1 MSRRLFALVCLA
13 VLGQLVPTAHA
24 EPPPGGALYAV
35 VVPVGGNRAAVVLLC
50 ETTHTDP
57 MTATTLACDLY
68 DSSGRPSIH
77 HEMPVRPAGCVVVAD
92 DLVLPIEYCATLT
105 TTYPDGSSQ
114 TRQQC
119 GHTGGTPPPHTPPGP
134 GSPGVTAC
142 TDPAG

>member
-1 MSRRLFALVCLA
+1 MSRRLFALLCLA
-13 VLGQLVPTAHA
+13 VLGQLAPAAHA
-24 EPPPGGALYAV
+24 EPPGMAPYAV
-35 VVPVGGNRAAVVLLC
+35 VAPGSDGRALVVLLC
-50 ETTHTDP
+50 EATNHDTS
-57 MTATTLACDLY
+57 MTATLGCDVF

-77 HEMPVRPAGCVVVAD
+77 REMPAGPASGCVVVAD
-92 DLVLPIEYCATLT
+92 DLVLPIEYCTTLT